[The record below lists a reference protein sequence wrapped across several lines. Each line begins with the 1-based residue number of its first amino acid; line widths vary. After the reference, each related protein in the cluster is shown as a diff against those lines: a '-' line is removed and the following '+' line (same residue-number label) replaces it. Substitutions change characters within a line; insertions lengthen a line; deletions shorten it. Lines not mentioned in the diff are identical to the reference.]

1 MNDYRKLY
9 GTARWRL
16 LRRRIFDRDGWR
28 CQTCGKAGR
37 LECDHII
44 PLHQGGEFWEP
55 SNLQAL
61 CRGCHFAKTAREN
74 ARRLHALMPAHR
86 REWCNMVED
95 LLNKY

>member
-28 CQTCGKAGR
+28 CQSCGKAGR
-37 LECDHII
+37 LECDHIL
-44 PLHQGGEFWEP
+44 PVHKGGEFWEP

-61 CRGCHFAKTAREN
+61 CRPCHFAKTAREN
-74 ARRLHALMPAHR
+74 SRRKHELLPVHR
-86 REWCNMVED
+86 QMWRDMVTE
-95 LLNKY
+95 LTA